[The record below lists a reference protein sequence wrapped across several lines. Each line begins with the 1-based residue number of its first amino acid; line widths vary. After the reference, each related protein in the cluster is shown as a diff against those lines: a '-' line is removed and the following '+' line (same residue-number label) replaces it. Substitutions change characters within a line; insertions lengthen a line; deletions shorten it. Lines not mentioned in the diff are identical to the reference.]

1 MKDLKEKI
9 LNESNNQKSK
19 FTIKDL
25 KEALDYYEEYYKEFP
40 EEKGEY
46 PNWGELDNFFSNEDW
61 CEALMAGGSKDDDP
75 LVIIVDKIFN
85 ALYSK

>member
-1 MKDLKEKI
+1 MKDLKEI
-9 LNESNNQKSK
+9 ISESKAQKSK
-19 FTIKDL
+19 FTINDL

-46 PNWGELDNFFSNEDW
+46 PNWGEFDNFFKNDKW
-61 CEALMAGGSKDDDP
+61 CQALMDGENDP
-75 LVIIVDKIFN
+75 LVKIVDGIFD

>member
-1 MKDLKEKI
+1 MMKDLKEI
-9 LNESNNQKSK
+9 INESKVQKSK
-19 FTIKDL
+19 FTINDL

-46 PNWGELDNFFSNEDW
+46 PNWGELDNFFKNDKW
-61 CEALMAGGSKDDDP
+61 CQALMDGEKDP
-75 LVIIVDKIFN
+75 LVIVVDKIFD

>member
-46 PNWGELDNFFSNEDW
+46 PNWGELDNFFKNDKW
-61 CEALMAGGSKDDDP
+61 CQALMDGEEDP
-75 LVIIVDKIFN
+75 LVIIVDKIFD

>member
-1 MKDLKEKI
+1 MMKDLKEKI
-9 LNESNNQKSK
+9 MNEAKFQKSK
-19 FTIKDL
+19 FTINDL

-46 PNWGELDNFFSNEDW
+46 PNWGELDNFFQNYKW
-61 CEALMAGGSKDDDP
+61 CKALMDGDSDP
-75 LVIIVDKIFN
+75 LVIIVDKIFD

>member
-1 MKDLKEKI
+1 MMKDLKEI
-9 LNESNNQKSK
+9 INESKAQKSK
-19 FTIKDL
+19 FTINDL

-46 PNWGELDNFFSNEDW
+46 PNWGELDNFFKNDKW
-61 CEALMAGGSKDDDP
+61 CQALMDGEEDP
-75 LVIIVDKIFN
+75 LVIVVDKIFD

>member
-1 MKDLKEKI
+1 MKDLKEI
-9 LNESNNQKSK
+9 INESKTQKSK
-19 FTIKDL
+19 FTINDL

-46 PNWGELDNFFSNEDW
+46 PNWGELDNFFKNDKW
-61 CEALMAGGSKDDDP
+61 CQALMDGEEDP
-75 LVIIVDKIFN
+75 LVIVVDKIFD

>member
-1 MKDLKEKI
+1 MKDLKEI
-9 LNESNNQKSK
+9 INESKAQKSK
-19 FTIKDL
+19 FTINDL

-46 PNWGELDNFFSNEDW
+46 PNWGELDNFFKNDKW
-61 CEALMAGGSKDDDP
+61 GQALMDGEEDP
-75 LVIIVDKIFN
+75 LVIIVDKIFD